1 MIENFR
7 LPNNTH
13 RTAVIG
19 RTGSGKTQFGAWL
32 LAHAPFDRQP
42 YVMVD
47 YKGDELLGS
56 IDRVREIGTKDVPKH
71 PGLYVIRPLPSDENA
86 VENWLWKI
94 WQKERVGLYVDEGY
108 ALPDKGAFQ
117 AILTQ
122 GRSKRLPVICLTQ
135 RPTWVSRFVFSEA
148 DFYAVF
154 HLNDHR
160 DRLTVQSFTPRERMD
175 LKNRLPDYSS
185 YWYDVGR
192 DNVYQMQPVPDAD
205 TIVEMIDDRLSP
217 RKRML

>member
-1 MIENFR
+1 MSQGFR
-7 LPNNTH
+7 LPNLTQ

-19 RTGSGKTQFGAWL
+19 RTGSGKTRFGMWL
-32 LAHAPFDRQP
+32 LSEADFDKQPF
-42 YVMVD
+42 VMID
-47 YKGDELLGS
+47 YKGDDLIAGV
-56 IDRVREIGTKDVPKH
+56 DRVREIGLNEIPKH
-71 PGLYVIRPLPSDENA
+71 PGLYTIKPLPSENDA
-86 VENWLWKI
+86 VENWLWRI
-94 WQKERVGLYVDEGY
+94 WSKERVGLYVDEGY

-135 RPTWVSRFVFSEA
+135 RPSWISRFVFSEA

-160 DRLTVQSFTPRERMD
+160 DKLTVQAFTPKERMD
-175 LKNRLPDYSS
+175 LKNRLPDYHS

-192 DNVYQMQPVPDAD
+192 DNVFQINPVPDDAVILQRIED
-205 TIVEMIDDRLSP
+205 KLKPKQRRI
-217 RKRML
+217 

>member
-1 MIENFR
+1 MSELFR
-7 LPNNTH
+7 FPSNQQ
-13 RTAVIG
+13 RVAVIG

-32 LAHAPFDRQP
+32 LSQSGFDKQP
-42 YVMVD
+42 YVVID

-56 IDRVREIGTKDVPKH
+56 IDRVREIGLKELPKH
-71 PGLYVIRPLPSDENA
+71 PGLYTIRPTPSENDA
-86 VENWLWKI
+86 VEEWLWKA
-94 WQKERVGLYVDEGY
+94 WARERIGLYVDEGY

-122 GRSKRLPVICLTQ
+122 GRSKRIPVICLTQ

-160 DRLTVQSFTPRERMD
+160 DRLTVQAFTPRERMD
-175 LKNRLPDYSS
+175 LKNRLPDFHS
-185 YWYDVGR
+185 YWYDVGKDR
-192 DNVYQMQPVPDAD
+192 VFQIKPVPDAE
-205 TIVEMIDDRLSP
+205 TIVEAIDARLRP
-217 RKRML
+217 KKRTI